1 MTLKIKCNI
10 LISTKTGDK
19 MAIVKVKSINDI
31 KLPDSPKIKGDN
43 GEIYQYTGSL
53 YFKKIPFNK
62 GDLTLKENQERLEI
76 LTKVMNLQGTKYLIL
91 PQNIYITDDT
101 LLGYTSKIKE
111 AKTIRNISL
120 NSKYDDVIKSF
131 KLLRKDI
138 RILADKDIF
147 NYDTTSDNILYDGR
161 MYLIDFDNSIY
172 CNDRVYLRTLHNIFE
187 TIYLSLVKDGFGSP
201 LLMERDLEKLEQE
214 FKSFQSTNYDLY
226 FELLRWK
233 LETYTRKRIK
243 TVGDLR
249 MCLSLTK
256 RG

>member
-1 MTLKIKCNI
+1 MT
-10 LISTKTGDK
+10 TKTGDK

-31 KLPDSPKIKGDN
+31 KLPDIPKIKGGN
-43 GEIYQYTGSL
+43 GEIYQYTPSL
-53 YFKKIPFNK
+53 YFKKIPFNQ
-62 GDLTLKENQERLEI
+62 GDLTLKDNQERLEI

-111 AKTIRNISL
+111 AKTIRDISL

-138 RILADKDIF
+138 KVLADQNIF
-147 NYDTTSDNILYDGR
+147 NYDTTSNNILYDGR

-172 CNDRVYLRTLHNIFE
+172 CDDRVYLRTLHNIFE
-187 TIYLSLVKDGFGSP
+187 TVYLCLVKDGFGSP
-201 LLMERDLEKLEQE
+201 LLMERDLEALEQE
-214 FKSFQSTNYDLY
+214 FKSFKSTNYDLY

-249 MCLSLTK
+249 MCLNLTK

>member
-1 MTLKIKCNI
+1 MT
-10 LISTKTGDK
+10 TKTGDK

-31 KLPDSPKIKGDN
+31 KLPDIPKIKGDN
-43 GEIYQYTGSL
+43 GEIYQYTPSL
-53 YFKKIPFNK
+53 YFKKIPFIQ
-62 GDLTLKENQERLEI
+62 GDLTLKDNQERLEI
-76 LTKVMNLQGTKYLIL
+76 LTKVMNLQGAKYLIL

-111 AKTIRNISL
+111 AKTIRDISL

-138 RILADKDIF
+138 RILADNKIF
-147 NYDTTSDNILYDGR
+147 NYDTTSNNILYDGR

-172 CNDRVYLRTLHNIFE
+172 CDDRVYLRTLHNIFQ
-187 TIYLSLVKDGFGSP
+187 TVYLSLVKDGFGSP
-201 LLMERDLEKLEQE
+201 LLMERDLEALEQE
-214 FKSFQSTNYDLY
+214 FKSFRSTNYDLY

-249 MCLSLTK
+249 MCLNLTK

>member
-1 MTLKIKCNI
+1 MT
-10 LISTKTGDK
+10 TKTGDK
-19 MAIVKVKSINDI
+19 MAIVKVKSISDI
-31 KLPDSPKIKGDN
+31 KLPDISKIKGGN
-43 GEIYQYTGSL
+43 GEVYQYTPSL
-53 YFKKIPFNK
+53 YFKKIPFNQ
-62 GDLTLKENQERLEI
+62 GDLTLKDNQERLEI

-111 AKTIRNISL
+111 AKTIRDISL

-138 RILADKDIF
+138 RILADNKIF
-147 NYDTTSDNILYDGR
+147 NYDTTSNNILYDGR

-172 CNDRVYLRTLHNIFE
+172 CDDRVYLRTLHNIFQ
-187 TIYLSLVKDGFGSP
+187 TVYLSLVKDGFGSP
-201 LLMERDLEKLEQE
+201 LLMEKDLEALEQE
-214 FKSFQSTNYDLY
+214 FKSFKSTNYDLY

-233 LETYTRKRIK
+233 LETYIRKRIK

-249 MCLSLTK
+249 MCLNLTK

>member
-1 MTLKIKCNI
+1 MT
-10 LISTKTGDK
+10 TKTGDK

-31 KLPDSPKIKGDN
+31 KLPDIPKIKGGN
-43 GEIYQYTGSL
+43 GEIYQYTPSL
-53 YFKKIPFNK
+53 YFKKIPFNQ
-62 GDLTLKENQERLEI
+62 GDLTLKDNQERLEI

-111 AKTIRNISL
+111 AKTIRDISL

-138 RILADKDIF
+138 KVLADQNIF
-147 NYDTTSDNILYDGR
+147 NYDTTSNNILYDGR

-172 CNDRVYLRTLHNIFE
+172 CDDRVYLRILHNIFQ
-187 TIYLSLVKDGFGSP
+187 TVYLSLVKDGFGSP
-201 LLMERDLEKLEQE
+201 LLMERDLEALEQE
-214 FKSFQSTNYDLY
+214 FKSFKSTNYDLY

-249 MCLSLTK
+249 MCLNLTK
-256 RG
+256 RV

>member
-31 KLPDSPKIKGDN
+31 KLPDIPKIKGGN
-43 GEIYQYTGSL
+43 GEIYQYTSSL
-53 YFKKIPFNK
+53 YFKKIPFNQ

-111 AKTIRNISL
+111 AKTIRDISL

-147 NYDTTSDNILYDGR
+147 NYDTTSDNIL
-161 MYLIDFDNSIY
+161 
-172 CNDRVYLRTLHNIFE
+172 
-187 TIYLSLVKDGFGSP
+187 
-201 LLMERDLEKLEQE
+201 MEEC
-214 FKSFQSTNYDLY
+214 
-226 FELLRWK
+226 
-233 LETYTRKRIK
+233 I
-243 TVGDLR
+243 
-249 MCLSLTK
+249 
-256 RG
+256 

>member
-1 MTLKIKCNI
+1 MT
-10 LISTKTGDK
+10 TKTGDK
-19 MAIVKVKSINDI
+19 MAIVKVKSIDDI
-31 KLPDSPKIKGDN
+31 KLPDIPKIKGDN
-43 GEIYQYTGSL
+43 GEIYQYTSSL

-62 GDLTLKENQERLEI
+62 GDLTLKDNQERLEI
-76 LTKVMNLQGTKYLIL
+76 LTKVMNLQGAKYLIL

-120 NSKYDDVIKSF
+120 NSKYDDVMKSF

-138 RILADKDIF
+138 KVLADNKIF
-147 NYDTTSDNILYDGR
+147 NYDTTSNNILYDGR

-172 CNDRVYLRTLHNIFE
+172 CDDRVYLRTLHNIFQ

-201 LLMERDLEKLEQE
+201 LLMERDLETLEQE
-214 FKSFQSTNYDLY
+214 FKSFRSTNYDLY

-233 LETYTRKRIK
+233 LEAYTRKRIK

-249 MCLSLTK
+249 MCLNLTK

>member
-19 MAIVKVKSINDI
+19 MAIVKLKSINDI
-31 KLPDSPKIKGDN
+31 KLPDIPKIKGGN
-43 GEIYQYTGSL
+43 GEIYQYTSSL
-53 YFKKIPFNK
+53 YFKKIPFIQ

-111 AKTIRNISL
+111 AKTIRDISL

-172 CNDRVYLRTLHNIFE
+172 CDDRVYLRTLHNIFV
-187 TIYLSLVKDGFGSP
+187 TIYLSLVKDGFG
-201 LLMERDLEKLEQE
+201 
-214 FKSFQSTNYDLY
+214 
-226 FELLRWK
+226 
-233 LETYTRKRIK
+233 
-243 TVGDLR
+243 
-249 MCLSLTK
+249 
-256 RG
+256 

>member
-1 MTLKIKCNI
+1 
-10 LISTKTGDK
+10 

-31 KLPDSPKIKGDN
+31 KLPDIPKIKGGN
-43 GEIYQYTGSL
+43 GEIYQYTSSL
-53 YFKKIPFNK
+53 YFKKIPFNQ

-111 AKTIRNISL
+111 AKTIRDISL
-120 NSKYDDVIKSF
+120 NSKYEDVIKSF

-138 RILADKDIF
+138 RIIDTDSIF

-172 CNDRVYLRTLHNIFE
+172 CDDRVYLRTLHSIFA

-201 LLMERDLEKLEQE
+201 LLMERDLETLEQE
-214 FKSFQSTNYDLY
+214 FKSFKSTNYDLY

>member
-1 MTLKIKCNI
+1 MT
-10 LISTKTGDK
+10 TKTGDK

-31 KLPDSPKIKGDN
+31 KLPDIPKIKGDN
-43 GEIYQYTGSL
+43 GEIYQYTPSL

-62 GDLTLKENQERLEI
+62 GDLTLKDNQERLEI

-111 AKTIRNISL
+111 AKTIRDISL
-120 NSKYDDVIKSF
+120 NSKYDDVMKSF

-138 RILADKDIF
+138 KVLADNKIF
-147 NYDTTSDNILYDGR
+147 NYDTTSNNILYDGK

-172 CNDRVYLRTLHNIFE
+172 SDDRVYLRTLHNIFQ

-201 LLMERDLEKLEQE
+201 LLMERDLEVLEQE
-214 FKSFQSTNYDLY
+214 FKSFKSTNYDLY

-249 MCLSLTK
+249 MCLNLTK

>member
-1 MTLKIKCNI
+1 
-10 LISTKTGDK
+10 

-31 KLPDSPKIKGDN
+31 KLPDIPKIKGGN
-43 GEIYQYTGSL
+43 GEIYQYTSSL
-53 YFKKIPFNK
+53 YFKKIPFNQ
-62 GDLTLKENQERLEI
+62 GDLTLKEN
-76 LTKVMNLQGTKYLIL
+76 KYLIL

-101 LLGYTSKIKE
+101 LLGYTSKIKD

-120 NSKYDDVIKSF
+120 NSKYEDVIKSF

-187 TIYLSLVKDGFGSP
+187 TIYLCLVKDGFGSP
-201 LLMERDLEKLEQE
+201 LLMERDLEALEQE
-214 FKSFQSTNYDLY
+214 FKSFKSTNYDLY

-243 TVGDLR
+243 TVVDLR

>member
-1 MTLKIKCNI
+1 
-10 LISTKTGDK
+10 
-19 MAIVKVKSINDI
+19 
-31 KLPDSPKIKGDN
+31 
-43 GEIYQYTGSL
+43 
-53 YFKKIPFNK
+53 
-62 GDLTLKENQERLEI
+62 
-76 LTKVMNLQGTKYLIL
+76 MNLQGTKYLIL

-147 NYDTTSDNILYDGR
+147 NYDTTSNNILYDGR

-172 CNDRVYLRTLHNIFE
+172 CNDRVYLRSLHNIFA
-187 TIYLSLVKDGFGSP
+187 TIHLSLVKDGFGSP
-201 LLMERDLEKLEQE
+201 LLMERDLETLEQE
-214 FKSFQSTNYDLY
+214 FKSFKSTNYDLY

-249 MCLSLTK
+249 MCLNLTK

>member
-1 MTLKIKCNI
+1 MT
-10 LISTKTGDK
+10 TKTGDK
-19 MAIVKVKSINDI
+19 MAIIKVKSIDDI
-31 KLPDSPKIKGDN
+31 KLPDIPEIKGGN
-43 GEIYQYTGSL
+43 GIVYRYTPSL
-53 YFKKIPFNK
+53 YFKKIPFNQ
-62 GDLTLKENQERLEI
+62 GDLTLNENQERLEI

-101 LLGYTSKIKE
+101 LFGYTSKIKE
-111 AKTIRNISL
+111 AKTIMDISL

-138 RILADKDIF
+138 RILADNKIF
-147 NYDTTSDNILYDGR
+147 NYDTTSNNILYDGK

-172 CNDRVYLRTLHNIFE
+172 SDDRVYLRTLHNIFA

-201 LLMERDLEKLEQE
+201 LLMERDLEALEQE
-214 FKSFQSTNYDLY
+214 FKSFKSTNYDLY

-249 MCLSLTK
+249 MCLNLTK

>member
-1 MTLKIKCNI
+1 
-10 LISTKTGDK
+10 

-31 KLPDSPKIKGDN
+31 KLPDIPKIKGGN
-43 GEIYQYTGSL
+43 GEIYQYTSSL
-53 YFKKIPFNK
+53 YFKKIPFNQ

-111 AKTIRNISL
+111 AKTIRDISL

-172 CNDRVYLRTLHNIFE
+172 CDDRVYLRTLHNIFA
-187 TIYLSLVKDGFGSP
+187 TIYLCLVKDGFGSP
-201 LLMERDLEKLEQE
+201 L
-214 FKSFQSTNYDLY
+214 
-226 FELLRWK
+226 
-233 LETYTRKRIK
+233 
-243 TVGDLR
+243 
-249 MCLSLTK
+249 
-256 RG
+256 

>member
-1 MTLKIKCNI
+1 MT
-10 LISTKTGDK
+10 TKTGDK
-19 MAIVKVKSINDI
+19 MAIVKVKSIDDI
-31 KLPDSPKIKGDN
+31 KLPDIPKIKGDN
-43 GEIYQYTGSL
+43 GEIYQYTSSL

-62 GDLTLKENQERLEI
+62 GDLTLKDNQERLEI
-76 LTKVMNLQGTKYLIL
+76 LTKVMNLQGAKYLIL

-111 AKTIRNISL
+111 AKTIRDISL
-120 NSKYDDVIKSF
+120 NSKYDDVMKSF

-138 RILADKDIF
+138 KVLADNKIF
-147 NYDTTSDNILYDGR
+147 NYDTTSNNILYDGR

-172 CNDRVYLRTLHNIFE
+172 SDDRVYLRTLHNIFQ

-201 LLMERDLEKLEQE
+201 LLMERDLEALEQE
-214 FKSFQSTNYDLY
+214 FKSFRSTNYDLY

-249 MCLSLTK
+249 MCLNLTK

>member
-1 MTLKIKCNI
+1 M
-10 LISTKTGDK
+10 STKTGDK
-19 MAIVKVKSINDI
+19 MAIVKVKSINAI
-31 KLPDSPKIKGDN
+31 KLPDIPKIKGDN
-43 GEIYQYTGSL
+43 GEIYQYTPSL

-62 GDLTLKENQERLEI
+62 GDLTLKDNQERLEI

-111 AKTIRNISL
+111 SKTIMDISL

-138 RILADKDIF
+138 RILADNKIF
-147 NYDTTSDNILYDGR
+147 NYDTTSNNILYDGR

-172 CNDRVYLRTLHNIFE
+172 CDNRVYLRTLHNIFQ
-187 TIYLSLVKDGFGSP
+187 TVYLSLVKDGFGSP
-201 LLMERDLEKLEQE
+201 LLMERDLETLEQE
-214 FKSFQSTNYDLY
+214 FKSFRSTNYDLY

-249 MCLSLTK
+249 MCLNLTK

>member
-1 MTLKIKCNI
+1 MT
-10 LISTKTGDK
+10 TKTGDK

-31 KLPDSPKIKGDN
+31 KLPDIPKIKGDN
-43 GEIYQYTGSL
+43 GEIYQYTPSL

-62 GDLTLKENQERLEI
+62 GDLTLNENQERLEI

-111 AKTIRNISL
+111 AKTIMDISL

-138 RILADKDIF
+138 KVLADNKIF
-147 NYDTTSDNILYDGR
+147 NYDTTSNNILYDGR
-161 MYLIDFDNSIY
+161 MYLLDFDNSIY
-172 CNDRVYLRTLHNIFE
+172 SDDRVYLRTLHNIFQ
-187 TIYLSLVKDGFGSP
+187 TVYLSLVKDGFGSP
-201 LLMERDLEKLEQE
+201 LLMERDLEALEQE
-214 FKSFQSTNYDLY
+214 FKSFRSTNYDLY

-233 LETYTRKRIK
+233 LEVYTRKRIK

-249 MCLSLTK
+249 MCLNLTK

>member
-1 MTLKIKCNI
+1 
-10 LISTKTGDK
+10 
-19 MAIVKVKSINDI
+19 
-31 KLPDSPKIKGDN
+31 
-43 GEIYQYTGSL
+43 
-53 YFKKIPFNK
+53 
-62 GDLTLKENQERLEI
+62 
-76 LTKVMNLQGTKYLIL
+76 MNLQGTKYLIL

-101 LLGYTSKIKE
+101 LLGYTSKIKD

-120 NSKYDDVIKSF
+120 NSKYEDVIKSF

-147 NYDTTSDNILYDGR
+147 NYDTTFDNILYDGR

-187 TIYLSLVKDGFGSP
+187 TIYLCLVKDGFGSP
-201 LLMERDLEKLEQE
+201 LLMERDLEALEQE
-214 FKSFQSTNYDLY
+214 FKSFKSTNYDLY

>member
-1 MTLKIKCNI
+1 MT
-10 LISTKTGDK
+10 TKTGDK

-31 KLPDSPKIKGDN
+31 KLPDIPKIKGDN
-43 GEIYQYTGSL
+43 GEIYQYTPSL

-76 LTKVMNLQGTKYLIL
+76 LTKVMNLRGTKYLIL

-111 AKTIRNISL
+111 AKTIRDISL

-138 RILADKDIF
+138 KVLADNKIF
-147 NYDTTSDNILYDGR
+147 NYDTTSNNILYDGK
-161 MYLIDFDNSIY
+161 MYLLDFDNSIY
-172 CNDRVYLRTLHNIFE
+172 SDDRVYLRTLHNIFQ
-187 TIYLSLVKDGFGSP
+187 TVYLSLVKDGFGSP
-201 LLMERDLEKLEQE
+201 LLMERDLEALEQE
-214 FKSFQSTNYDLY
+214 FKSFRSTNYDLY

-249 MCLSLTK
+249 MCLNLTK

>member
-31 KLPDSPKIKGDN
+31 KLPDIPKIKGGN
-43 GEIYQYTGSL
+43 GEIYQYTSSL
-53 YFKKIPFNK
+53 YFKKIPFNQ

-111 AKTIRNISL
+111 AKTIRDISL

-131 KLLRKDI
+131 KLLRNC
-138 RILADKDIF
+138 LL
-147 NYDTTSDNILYDGR
+147 YTSDAAD
-161 MYLIDFDNSIY
+161 D
-172 CNDRVYLRTLHNIFE
+172 
-187 TIYLSLVKDGFGSP
+187 
-201 LLMERDLEKLEQE
+201 
-214 FKSFQSTNYDLY
+214 
-226 FELLRWK
+226 
-233 LETYTRKRIK
+233 
-243 TVGDLR
+243 
-249 MCLSLTK
+249 
-256 RG
+256 

>member
-1 MTLKIKCNI
+1 MT
-10 LISTKTGDK
+10 TKTGDK

-31 KLPDSPKIKGDN
+31 KLPDIPKIKGGN
-43 GEIYQYTGSL
+43 GEIYQYTPSL
-53 YFKKIPFNK
+53 YFKKIPFNQ
-62 GDLTLKENQERLEI
+62 GDLTLKDNQERLEI

-111 AKTIRNISL
+111 AKTIRDISL

-131 KLLRKDI
+131 KLIRKDI
-138 RILADKDIF
+138 KVLADQNIF
-147 NYDTTSDNILYDGR
+147 NYDTTSNNILYDGR

-172 CNDRVYLRTLHNIFE
+172 CDDRVYLRTLHNIFE
-187 TIYLSLVKDGFGSP
+187 TVYLCLVKDGFGSP
-201 LLMERDLEKLEQE
+201 LLMERDLEALEQE
-214 FKSFQSTNYDLY
+214 FKSFKSTNYDLY

-249 MCLSLTK
+249 MCLNLTK

>member
-1 MTLKIKCNI
+1 MT
-10 LISTKTGDK
+10 TKTGDK

-31 KLPDSPKIKGDN
+31 KLPDIPKIKGDN
-43 GEIYQYTGSL
+43 GEIYQYTPSL

-76 LTKVMNLQGTKYLIL
+76 LTKVMNLRGTKYLIL

-111 AKTIRNISL
+111 AKTIMDISL

-138 RILADKDIF
+138 KVLADNKIF
-147 NYDTTSDNILYDGR
+147 NYDTTSNNILYDGK
-161 MYLIDFDNSIY
+161 MYLLDFDNSIY
-172 CNDRVYLRTLHNIFE
+172 SDDRVYLRTLHNIFQ
-187 TIYLSLVKDGFGSP
+187 TVYLSLVKDGFGSP
-201 LLMERDLEKLEQE
+201 LLMERDLEALEQE
-214 FKSFQSTNYDLY
+214 FKSFRSTNYDLY

-249 MCLSLTK
+249 MCLNLTK

>member
-1 MTLKIKCNI
+1 MT
-10 LISTKTGDK
+10 TKTGDK

-31 KLPDSPKIKGDN
+31 KLPDSPKIKGGN
-43 GEIYQYTGSL
+43 GEIYQYTSSL
-53 YFKKIPFNK
+53 YFKKIPFIQ

-111 AKTIRNISL
+111 AKTIRDISL

-138 RILADKDIF
+138 KVLADNKIF
-147 NYDTTSDNILYDGR
+147 NYDTTSNNILYDGK
-161 MYLIDFDNSIY
+161 MYLLDFDNSIY
-172 CNDRVYLRTLHNIFE
+172 SDDRVYLRTLHNIFA
-187 TIYLSLVKDGFGSP
+187 TIYLSLVKDGFGSH
-201 LLMERDLEKLEQE
+201 LLMERDLEALEQE
-214 FKSFQSTNYDLY
+214 FKSFKSTNYDLY

-249 MCLSLTK
+249 MCLNLTK

>member
-1 MTLKIKCNI
+1 MT
-10 LISTKTGDK
+10 TKTGDK

-31 KLPDSPKIKGDN
+31 KLPDIPKIRGDN
-43 GEIYQYTGSL
+43 GEIYQYTPSL

-111 AKTIRNISL
+111 AKTIMDISL

-138 RILADKDIF
+138 RILADNKIF
-147 NYDTTSDNILYDGR
+147 NYDTTSNNILYDGR

-172 CNDRVYLRTLHNIFE
+172 CDNRVYLRTLHNIFQ
-187 TIYLSLVKDGFGSP
+187 TVYLSLVKDGFGSP
-201 LLMERDLEKLEQE
+201 LLMERDLEALEQE
-214 FKSFQSTNYDLY
+214 FKSFRSTNYDLY

-249 MCLSLTK
+249 MCLNLTK
-256 RG
+256 IG

>member
-1 MTLKIKCNI
+1 MT
-10 LISTKTGDK
+10 TKTGDK

-31 KLPDSPKIKGDN
+31 KLPDIPKIKGGN
-43 GEIYQYTGSL
+43 GEIYQYTSSL
-53 YFKKIPFNK
+53 YFKKIPFNQ

-111 AKTIRNISL
+111 AKTIKDISL

-138 RILADKDIF
+138 RILADQDIF
-147 NYDTTSDNILYDGR
+147 NYDTTSNNILFDGK

-172 CNDRVYLRTLHNIFE
+172 SDDRVYLRTLHNIFE
-187 TIYLSLVKDGFGSP
+187 TLCICLMKNDLDNP
-201 LLMERDLEKLEQE
+201 ILMERDLEKLEE
-214 FKSFQSTNYDLY
+214 NFKSLKSTNYDLY

-233 LETYTRKRIK
+233 LENYAKSKVK

-249 MCLSLTK
+249 KCLSLTK